1 MLKVDKEPLFL
12 RVYIQNTHS
21 LVFKEMVFYQE
32 CTLMEVLDSSETLL
46 KVIADSA

>member
-12 RVYIQNTHS
+12 RVYIQHTHS

-32 CTLMEVLDSSETLL
+32 CTLREVLDSSETHL